1 MLTFHLSRFD
11 DLTPHEL
18 HDIYQARLEVF
29 VVEQRCPFQDVDGA
43 DPACWHLVGRAP
55 GQSRI
60 LAYCRLVPPG
70 TKFAEASIGRV
81 ITLGPARRAG
91 HGRELMRLAIVH
103 AEKLWPGKAL
113 RIGAQRYLER
123 FYGSLGFATASEPY
137 DEDGIMHVEMLRP
150 ASLIPDRS
158 GQPVGQ

>member
-1 MLTFHLSRFD
+1 VIAWRLAHFDELSPR
-11 DLTPHEL
+11 EL
-18 HDIYQARLEVF
+18 HDIYRARLEVF

-43 DPACWHLVGRAP
+43 DPECWHLTARSGTGEIV
-55 GQSRI
+55 
-60 LAYCRLVPPG
+60 AYCRLVPPG

-81 ITLGPARRAG
+81 VTLGPARGTGR
-91 HGRELMRLAIVH
+91 GRELMLRAIAH

-123 FYGSLGFATASEPY
+123 FYGSFGFETVSEPY